1 MTGPEHYREA
11 ERLLAEAN
19 EFIRFRQQPLQSGPA
34 DLPERP
40 EDAEKRQRLS
50 RDPGLPERNIAEAQV
65 HATLARAAAALE
77 PPRAS
82 YAPRPEPAA
91 PDVPFIPKPTRVEI
105 GGAYKDP
112 EEHGS
117 LAGQVDRVAPAHL
130 LQRDGV
136 PQIPGTDSGS
146 LMPDRLLPAP
156 PWQHVQADAARDRNA
171 DTASRSG
178 AQPPDTAPDVG

>member
-65 HATLARAAAALE
+65 HATLAQAAAALE

-91 PDVPFIPKPTRVEI
+91 PDAPFIPKPTTVEL
-105 GGAYKDP
+105 GD
-112 EEHGS
+112 
-117 LAGQVDRVAPAHL
+117 APTRTPRNTAAW
-130 LQRDGV
+130 
-136 PQIPGTDSGS
+136 PGKS
-146 LMPDRLLPAP
+146 
-156 PWQHVQADAARDRNA
+156 
-171 DTASRSG
+171 TA
-178 AQPPDTAPDVG
+178 